1 MEPSAANFH
10 DALLRVIGSSTFRSS
25 PRLSELLV
33 HLVEQTVAGQADRLK
48 GYAIALDVFGRDQDF
63 DASSDSIVRVQM
75 TRLRKALAEY
85 YAGPGKDDPLRIN
98 LSRGSYVPTLENGA
112 IQQTAVSDGAD
123 DDKVGGAAEIDHPS
137 GDIAPAIIDEPAG
150 VPGDE
155 LAVAAAVPAAS
166 LPLSAPPPA
175 QPLGAAP
182 DVEDMLRSPSAFN
195 LRRRAWVLLAT
206 LALIAALLIVYWPG
220 ESQDTSIA
228 RAGEMPRGPT
238 IYVAPYSLTGGGP
251 QAVHVRDG
259 FQYDLVS
266 YLSQLPNLGVIG
278 LDPQGVSAAIEQ
290 RAQTAPRGSTFV
302 LQGAIMI
309 SGDKF
314 RVNSRLVRIPG
325 GVVVWSENS
334 DLMTIEPTR
343 ILQMQSDIALGVASR
358 LGQPYG
364 VIHETMRND
373 LENHRSLSMA
383 DYFCELEALQFMR
396 SKKPEALP
404 PVKECLTQAVV
415 RQPNYSNA
423 WALLS
428 WIYTFEAIGGGE
440 GASRDALDA
449 ADKAVAAN
457 ATNAEAY
464 RYLAVARFHN
474 GDFDAARDAI
484 GKALEISPNN
494 SGILAEAS
502 RLLGVLGEHD
512 VAPALAEK
520 AIRLNPG
527 HPAWYWSGL
536 AIDALYRKDGA
547 KAVRYAR
554 LGADDDGLVPRYL
567 LASALALDGQAK
579 QAEAVLAQAGRDFPR
594 VAQDRRAVI
603 RDLHLPEFI
612 SGPLEEQGLLG
623 S

>member
-1 MEPSAANFH
+1 MRLP
-10 DALLRVIGSSTFRSS
+10 GTFS
-25 PRLSELLV
+25 
-33 HLVEQTVAGQADRLK
+33 
-48 GYAIALDVFGRDQDF
+48 
-63 DASSDSIVRVQM
+63 
-75 TRLRKALAEY
+75 
-85 YAGPGKDDPLRIN
+85 
-98 LSRGSYVPTLENGA
+98 
-112 IQQTAVSDGAD
+112 
-123 DDKVGGAAEIDHPS
+123 
-137 GDIAPAIIDEPAG
+137 
-150 VPGDE
+150 
-155 LAVAAAVPAAS
+155 
-166 LPLSAPPPA
+166 
-175 QPLGAAP
+175 
-182 DVEDMLRSPSAFN
+182 
-195 LRRRAWVLLAT
+195 LRRRAWVLLAA

-220 ESQDTSIA
+220 ESHDTIIA

-259 FQYDLVS
+259 FQYDLVG

-278 LDPQGVSAAIEQ
+278 LDSRGVSAAIEQ
-290 RAQTAPRGSTFV
+290 RARAAPRGSTFV

-309 SGDKF
+309 SGEKF

-364 VIHETMRND
+364 VIHETMRQD

-383 DYFCELEALQFMR
+383 DYFCELEAFQFMR

-404 PVKECLTQAVV
+404 PVKECLTQAVA
-415 RQPNYSNA
+415 RQANYSNA
-423 WALLS
+423 WAMLS
-428 WIYTFEAIGGGE
+428 WIYTYEAVGGGE
-440 GASRDALDA
+440 GASREALDA
-449 ADKAVAAN
+449 ADKAVTAN

-464 RYLAVARFHN
+464 QYLAVARFHN

-484 GKALEISPNN
+484 GKALELSPNN

-547 KAVRYAR
+547 KAVHYAR
-554 LGADDDGLVPRYL
+554 LAADDDGLIPRYL

-579 QAEAVLAQAGRDFPR
+579 QAEAVLAQAAKDFPR
-594 VAQDRRAVI
+594 AARDRREVI
-603 RDLHLPEFI
+603 RDLHMPEFI
-612 SGPLEEQGLLG
+612 SGPLDEQGLLG